1 MPGRDQFIVE
11 RYLAGEIVEWDLPLK
26 DAEVTFELNREMM
39 ITGYLAADYVNS
51 VAQGMGLFPYNDC
64 IHWLRDGVLRGG
76 ALIQPVA
83 YDSDGNVVITA
94 RGWST
99 MLDVPIVNGVFF
111 NGNASIQNVL
121 TPLFNYLNDSVLG
134 GHVGFFLSIEG
145 TFHPLGGAGAYI
157 AEIDQ
162 PPGGSGSQAAT
173 EGGGI
178 QPLWTGSLGG
188 SSDVGSGSSGSS
200 GGSSGSL
207 GGSFIGPPNAQNTG
221 TVATGPDRGAYIIMP
236 WEAANGLEEIRA
248 LAEGNPADVEEHE
261 EWDGETNNIKKTLKI
276 VSPRIGASRNDL
288 RFVEGE
294 NILETF
300 AASTSAE
307 DYANA
312 ILVIGS
318 GTDDQHVVAYKYLD
332 ITNAARR
339 VHVIEDETIYNIKIA
354 NAIANLELAQRSQA
368 IHISSIIIDAD
379 HPNARIED
387 IKVGDDIRVH
397 ADLPFIGP
405 QIVWHRIVS
414 LKYRPGETSA
424 ELGLSRSDSFNY
436 LFQG

>member
-39 ITGYLAADYVNS
+39 ITGYLSADYVAS

-64 IHWLRDGVLRGG
+64 IHWVRDGVLRGG

-99 MLDVPIVNGVFF
+99 MLDVPIINGFSANGQESVVNV
-111 NGNASIQNVL
+111 IH
-121 TPLFNYLNDSVLG
+121 PLFNYLNDSVLG
-134 GHVGFFLSIEG
+134 GNVGFFLSLQG
-145 TFHPLGGAGAYI
+145 QFNSLGGSGSYI
-157 AEIDQ
+157 TTVDQ
-162 PPGGSGSQAAT
+162 PPGGRSGEGPTGDGRVQAFA
-173 EGGGI
+173 
-178 QPLWTGSLGG
+178 TGSLGGG
-188 SSDVGSGSSGSS
+188 SSDVGSGSS

-207 GGSFIGPPNAQNTG
+207 GGSFIGPPNSQNTG
-221 TVATGPDRGAYIIMP
+221 TNATGQDKGQYLVMP
-236 WEAANGLEEIRA
+236 WEAANGLEELRT
-248 LAEGNPADVEEHE
+248 LAEGNPADIVEHE
-261 EWDGETNNIKKTLKI
+261 EWDGATNNIKKTLKI
-276 VSPRIGASRNDL
+276 ISPRIGTSRNDL

-294 NILETF
+294 NILQTF
-300 AASTSAE
+300 AASTSAD

-318 GTDDQHVVAYKYLD
+318 GSDDQHVVAYKYLD

-339 VHVIEDETIYNIKIA
+339 VHVIEDETIYNVKIA

-368 IHISSIIIDAD
+368 IHISSIVIDVD
-379 HPNARIED
+379 HPNAPID
-387 IKVGDDIRVH
+387 SVKVGDDIRVH
-397 ADLPFIGP
+397 ASLPFIGP

-414 LKYRPGETSA
+414 IRYRPGETSA
-424 ELGLSRSDSFNY
+424 EIGLARSDSFNY

>member
-39 ITGYLAADYVNS
+39 ITGYLSVDYVSS

-64 IHWLRDGVLRGG
+64 IHWVRDGVLRGG

-83 YDSDGNVVITA
+83 YDSGGNVVITA

-99 MLDVPIVNGVFF
+99 MLDVPIINGFAA
-111 NGNASIQNVL
+111 NGNDNVVNVIS
-121 TPLFNYLNDSVLG
+121 PLFHYLNDSVLG
-134 GHVGFFLSIEG
+134 GNVGFFLSLQG
-145 TFHPLGGAGAYI
+145 TFHSLGGNGSYI
-157 AEIDQ
+157 TTVDQ
-162 PPGGSGSQAAT
+162 PPGGSPTPPPPPPPPPPS
-173 EGGGI
+173 GG
-178 QPLWTGSLGG
+178 WTGSLGG
-188 SSDVGSGSSGSS
+188 SSDVGSGSS

-207 GGSFIGPPNAQNTG
+207 GGSFIGPPNSQNTG
-221 TVATGPDRGAYIIMP
+221 TNATGQDKGYYTVMP
-236 WEAANGLEEIRA
+236 WEAANGLEELRS
-248 LAEGNPADVEEHE
+248 LAEGNPAEIVEHE
-261 EWDGETNNIKKTLKI
+261 EWDGATNNIKKTLKI
-276 VSPRIGASRNDL
+276 VSPRIGTSRNDL

-294 NILETF
+294 NILQTF

-312 ILVIGS
+312 VLVIGS
-318 GTDDQHVVAYKYLD
+318 GSDDQHVVAYKYLE

-339 VHVIEDETIYNIKIA
+339 VHVIEDETIYNVKIA

-368 IHISSIIIDAD
+368 IHISSVIIDVD
-379 HPNARIED
+379 HPNAPID
-387 IKVGDDIRVH
+387 SVKVGDDIRVH
-397 ADLPFIGP
+397 ANLPFIGP

-414 LKYRPGETSA
+414 VKYRPGETSA
-424 ELGLSRSDSFNY
+424 EVGLARSDSFNY